1 MSNFKPLFQISSVI
15 QMLTCIVRFS
25 YFSAV
30 YRTKNT
36 LLQNKLALLA
46 APSAK
51 ISLSAFQ
58 WVWVSHSRACQSDLG
73 AGKGR
78 GTDHHHGSGQAAQ
91 AYERQVLLDQPD
103 LVL

>member
-1 MSNFKPLFQISSVI
+1 MSNFKTLFQISSLI
-15 QMLTCIVRFS
+15 QMLACIARFS

-30 YRTKNT
+30 YRAKNT

-51 ISLSAFQ
+51 ISLSVFR
-58 WVWVSHSRACQSDLG
+58 WVLVSHSRACQSDLG
-73 AGKGR
+73 AGKGH
-78 GTDHHHGSGQAAQ
+78 GIDHHHGSGQAIE

-103 LVL
+103 LL